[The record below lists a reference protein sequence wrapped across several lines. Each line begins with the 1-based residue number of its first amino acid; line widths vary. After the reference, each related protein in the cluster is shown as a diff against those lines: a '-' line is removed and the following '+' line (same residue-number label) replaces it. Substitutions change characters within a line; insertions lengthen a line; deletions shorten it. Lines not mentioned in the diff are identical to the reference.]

1 MPRRLRIVMQN
12 VSPMAES
19 PMHRLSTIDAGFLIT
34 ESQHSPKHVASLQ
47 VLRLPK
53 GKGAAWLRKML
64 DDLKQ
69 VPPGFPFNRRL
80 ENDRALQ
87 PALIEDDRF
96 DIDYHVRHNVLPA
109 PGDDRQLENMVARLH
124 ANLLDRDR
132 PLWEFHLIEGLRDRR
147 FAFYTKIHHCIAD
160 GATFTRWFV
169 ESGSTSPDPRDS
181 RPVWQRGDAPPPA
194 EDRDVGLIGRLA
206 SGVTLLG
213 DGVRTALD
221 LSSLGARLIQHNLLR
236 RDRNA
241 VLPLGA
247 GKTALNTPTGAAR
260 SFAICQFSLEEMK
273 SIAHASDAS
282 VNDLVLALCD
292 LAVHR
297 YLEEHGNAPSDPLV
311 AYMPVNLR
319 QSDSD
324 DGNLISLLQV
334 RLASQHE
341 DPGAALAEIREASQ
355 ATRALYGGVSR
366 PAVQLYSLAVALL
379 PLGEELL
386 RLGSLLPPAINLVIS
401 NVPGPQRTMYF
412 RGAEVLEA
420 YPVSTL
426 PPGVALNMTVSS
438 YAGTMFFGLVGG
450 RSALPDLQRLSVHLQ
465 KTYDDFRQ
473 LAAA

>member
-1 MPRRLRIVMQN
+1 
-12 VSPMAES
+12 
-19 PMHRLSTIDAGFLIT
+19 
-34 ESQHSPKHVASLQ
+34 
-47 VLRLPK
+47 
-53 GKGAAWLRKML
+53 
-64 DDLKQ
+64 
-69 VPPGFPFNRRL
+69 
-80 ENDRALQ
+80 
-87 PALIEDDRF
+87 
-96 DIDYHVRHNVLPA
+96 
-109 PGDDRQLENMVARLH
+109 
-124 ANLLDRDR
+124 
-132 PLWEFHLIEGLRDRR
+132 
-147 FAFYTKIHHCIAD
+147 
-160 GATFTRWFV
+160 
-169 ESGSTSPDPRDS
+169 
-181 RPVWQRGDAPPPA
+181 
-194 EDRDVGLIGRLA
+194 
-206 SGVTLLG
+206 
-213 DGVRTALD
+213 
-221 LSSLGARLIQHNLLR
+221 
-236 RDRNA
+236 
-241 VLPLGA
+241 
-247 GKTALNTPTGAAR
+247 
-260 SFAICQFSLEEMK
+260 
-273 SIAHASDAS
+273 
-282 VNDLVLALCD
+282 
-292 LAVHR
+292 VHR

-341 DPGAALAEIREASQ
+341 DPVAALAEIREASQ

>member
-1 MPRRLRIVMQN
+1 MQ
-12 VSPMAES
+12 
-19 PMHRLSTIDAGFLIT
+19 RLSTIDAGFLIT

-64 DDLKQ
+64 DDLKR
-69 VPPGFPFNRRL
+69 VPPGFPFDRRL
-80 ENDRALQ
+80 GSGNALQ

-96 DIDYHVRHNVLPA
+96 DIDYHVRHSVLPA

-160 GATFTRWFV
+160 GVTFTQWFV
-169 ESGSTSPDPRDS
+169 ESGSTSPEARDS
-181 RPVWQRGDAPPPA
+181 RPVWHREPPPEREET
-194 EDRDVGLIGRLA
+194 EDGLIGRLA

-221 LSSLGARLIQHNLLR
+221 LSSLGARLIQHNVLR

-241 VLPLGA
+241 VLPLSA
-247 GKTALNTPTGAAR
+247 RKTALNAPTGAAR
-260 SFAICQFSLEEMK
+260 SFAIRQFPLADMK
-273 SIAHASDAS
+273 SIAHANNAS
-282 VNDLVLALCD
+282 VNDLVMTLCD

-297 YLEEHGNAPSDPLV
+297 YLEEHGAAPSDPLV

-319 QSDSD
+319 QS
-324 DGNLISLLQV
+324 GNDEGNVISLLQV

-341 DPGAALAEIREASQ
+341 DPPAALAEVSEASR

-401 NVPGPQRTMYF
+401 NVPGPRQTMYF
-412 RGAEVLEA
+412 RGAEVVEA

-450 RSALPDLQRLSVHLQ
+450 RSVLPDLQRLSEHLQ
-465 KTYDDFRQ
+465 GAYDDFRR
-473 LAAA
+473 LAGSG

>member
-1 MPRRLRIVMQN
+1 
-12 VSPMAES
+12 MAES

-47 VLRLPK
+47 VLSLPK
-53 GKGAAWLRKML
+53 GKGPAWLRKML
-64 DDLKQ
+64 DELKR
-69 VPPGFPFNRRL
+69 VPPGFPFDRRL
-80 ENDRALQ
+80 ANDKALQ
-87 PALIEDDRF
+87 PALIKDDRF
-96 DIDYHVRHNVLPA
+96 DIDYHVRHSVLPS
-109 PGDDRQLENMVARLH
+109 PGDDRQLENIVARLH

-169 ESGSTSPDPRDS
+169 ESGSTSPDARDS
-181 RPVWQRGDAPPPA
+181 RPVWQRGDAPPGVA
-194 EDRDVGLIGRLA
+194 GREDGLIGRLA

-213 DGVRTALD
+213 DGVKTALD
-221 LSSLGARLIQHNLLR
+221 LSSLGARLIQQNILR
-236 RDRNA
+236 RNRNA
-241 VLPLGA
+241 VLPLSA
-247 GKTALNTPTGAAR
+247 GKTALNRPTGAAR
-260 SFAICQFSLEEMK
+260 SFAIRQFPLQEMK
-273 SIAHASDAS
+273 SIAHAGKAS
-282 VNDLVLALCD
+282 VNDLVMTLCD

-297 YLEEHGNAPSDPLV
+297 YLEEHDAAPADPLV

-319 QSDSD
+319 QSGTD
-324 DGNLISLLQV
+324 DGNVISLLQV

-341 DPGAALAEIREASQ
+341 DPAAALAEIREASK
-355 ATRALYGGVSR
+355 ATRSLYGNVSR

-386 RLGSLLPPAINLVIS
+386 RLGSVLPPAINLVIS
-401 NVPGPQRTMYF
+401 NVPGPRQSMYF
-412 RGAEVLEA
+412 RGAEVVEA

-465 KTYDDFRQ
+465 EAYDDFRRRT
-473 LAAA
+473 AG